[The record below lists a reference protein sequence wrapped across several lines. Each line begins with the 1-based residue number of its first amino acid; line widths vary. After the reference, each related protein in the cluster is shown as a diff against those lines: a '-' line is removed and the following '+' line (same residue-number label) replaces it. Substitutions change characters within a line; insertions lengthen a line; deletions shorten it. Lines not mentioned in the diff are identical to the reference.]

1 MENSNPYKTL
11 PNRAFWKLGSVV
23 EKTNGALH
31 HSTIYEPSRTLS
43 GDDKIVS
50 VGSCFANEITEYIK
64 RVSIIGRDFELV
76 QLHIVNSSIGNVY
89 TTTQFKQLL
98 EWALLSKKAPEKF
111 WKSPTG
117 WVNPYFQDQEYPT
130 LEALIFDQTERLNTL
145 QKDLSDA
152 TVLIFTLGL
161 TEEWIFDGN
170 SCLVAPQVRH
180 QILDSDAGNCYF
192 RKLSLEQMI
201 DDLEA
206 IEQLLYQLTAITSVI
221 YTVSP
226 VPLTATATGR
236 HILPENEISKA
247 SLRVLASHFAEDAE
261 SRADYFPS
269 YEIVKNHRYASSFF
283 KKNMRNVTDDAIDIV
298 MRSFFHAHG
307 YEVTKNDGDQA
318 KQQIPCL
325 ETNVEAVLDRNTEEQ
340 PTLFCPPNCFFL
352 GQSHLGRMIQSLTTQ
367 VNQQQIIPMGAFW
380 HDFGFAINND
390 YSDYHN
396 LANDFLESGAHSSNR
411 LIVDFLFVP
420 HIDIQFVITSL
431 SQQFANFEKQAQRR
445 MSDSEQVEVVS
456 TQKEIFESG
465 FRERIQMKFDY
476 LQTFRYD
483 LMIVVPPFFPSVFF
497 DETSFKMTF
506 PPKTPYLGN
515 STVIDYII
523 DTYVQVATMFIENHR
538 NVFIGKIER
547 TSIFNQMNLCSGDGV
562 HASETHYYELAK
574 SLHKRLT
581 P

>member
-1 MENSNPYKTL
+1 MQNSNPYTTL

-31 HSTIYEPSRTLS
+31 HSTIYEPSRKLS
-43 GDDKIVS
+43 EHDKIVS

-64 RVSIIGRDFELV
+64 RVSITGRGSELV

-98 EWALLSKKAPEKF
+98 EWALFSNKAPEKF

-130 LEALIFDQTERLNTL
+130 LEALIFDQTEKLNTL
-145 QKDLSDA
+145 REDLSDA

-170 SCLVAPQVRH
+170 SCLIAPQVRH
-180 QILDSDAGNCYF
+180 QILDSDASNCYF

-201 DDLEA
+201 DDLAA
-206 IEQLLYQLTAITSVI
+206 IEQLLNQLTSITNII

-226 VPLTATATGR
+226 VPLIATATGR

-247 SLRVLASHFAEDAE
+247 SLRVLASHFADDTE
-261 SRADYFPS
+261 SHANYFPS
-269 YEIVKNHRYASSFF
+269 YEIIKNHRYASSFF
-283 KKNMRNVTDDAIDIV
+283 KKNMRNVTDDAVDIV

-307 YEVTKNDGDQA
+307 YEVTKDDCDQN

-325 ETNVEAVLDRNTEEQ
+325 ETSIEVALDENTEEQ
-340 PTLFCPPNCFFL
+340 PTFFCPPDCFFL
-352 GQSHLGRMIQSLTTQ
+352 GQSHLGRMIQNLAVQ

-380 HDFGFAINND
+380 HDFGFVFNEG
-390 YSDYHN
+390 YSDYHS
-396 LANDFLESGAHSSNR
+396 LAADFLETGAHSSNR

-420 HIDIQFVITSL
+420 HIDIQFAITSL
-431 SQQFANFEKQAQRR
+431 TQQFATFEKQAQRK

-465 FRERIQMKFDY
+465 FRERLQMKFDY
-476 LQTFRYD
+476 IRNFRYD
-483 LMIVVPPFFPSVFF
+483 LMFVVPPFFPSVFF

-506 PPKTPYLGN
+506 PPKTPYLRN
-515 STVIDYII
+515 STIIDYII
-523 DTYVQVATMFIENHR
+523 DTYVQVATVFIENHR
-538 NVFIGKIER
+538 DVIIGKIER
-547 TSIFNQMNLCSGDGV
+547 SSIFNQMNLWSGDGV
-562 HASETHYYELAK
+562 HASEKYYYELAK
-574 SLHKRLT
+574 SLHRQLT

>member
-1 MENSNPYKTL
+1 MQNSNPYKAL

-23 EKTNGALH
+23 EKTSGGLH

-43 GDDKIVS
+43 AHDKIVS
-50 VGSCFANEITEYIK
+50 IGSCFANEITEYIK
-64 RVSIIGRDFELV
+64 RVSITGRDSKRV

-98 EWALLSKKAPEKF
+98 EWALLSKGGAEKF

-130 LEALIFDQTERLNTL
+130 LEALIFDQTEKLNTL
-145 QKDLSDA
+145 REDLSDA

-170 SCLVAPQVRH
+170 SCLVAPKVRH
-180 QILDSDAGNCYF
+180 QISDAHAINCYF

-201 DDLEA
+201 DDLKV
-206 IEQLLYQLTAITSVI
+206 IEELLYQLTAITSVI

-247 SLRVLASHFAEDAE
+247 SLRVLASHFAEDSG

-269 YEIVKNHRYASSFF
+269 YEIIKNHRYASSFF

-307 YEVTKNDGDQA
+307 YEITKNDEDQI

-325 ETNVEAVLDRNTEEQ
+325 ETNVEAVLDRDTEER

-352 GQSHLGRMIQSLTTQ
+352 GQSHLGRMIQNLTTQ

-380 HDFGFAINND
+380 HNFGFAVNKD
-390 YSDYHN
+390 YSDYQT
-396 LANDFLESGAHSSNR
+396 LADDFLKNGVQSSSR

-420 HIDIQFVITSL
+420 HLDIQFVITSL
-431 SQQFANFEKQAQRR
+431 TQQFADFEKQSQRR
-445 MSDSEQVEVVS
+445 MSDSEQVEAVS
-456 TQKEIFESG
+456 TQKELLESG
-465 FRERIQMKFDY
+465 FRQRIQMKFDY
-476 LQTFRYD
+476 LQTFQYD
-483 LMIVVPPFFPSVFF
+483 LVIVIPPFFSSVFF

-506 PPKTPYLGN
+506 PPKTPYLRN
-515 STVIDYII
+515 STVINYII
-523 DTYVQVATMFIENHR
+523 DAYVEVTNAFIESHR
-538 NVFIGKIER
+538 DIFIGKIER
-547 TSIFNQMNLCSGDGV
+547 TSIFNQMNLWSGDGI

-574 SLHKRLT
+574 SLHNRLT